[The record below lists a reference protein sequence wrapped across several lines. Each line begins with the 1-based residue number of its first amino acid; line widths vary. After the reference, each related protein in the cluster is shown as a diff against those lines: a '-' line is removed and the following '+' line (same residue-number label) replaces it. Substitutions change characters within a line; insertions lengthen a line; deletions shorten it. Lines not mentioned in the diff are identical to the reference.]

1 MFLKK
6 PQIGVGLDIGSSLIK
21 VVEISGSGKTVT
33 LTNYGIAT
41 LLPEAI
47 VEGEIMDRD
56 VVIDT
61 IRTLFDTK
69 NIKKR
74 EVASAV
80 SGRGVIVKKILMERM
95 KESEARERIQWEAE
109 QHIPFDINDVTLDFK
124 ILNPEAN
131 AEQMEVLLVAVKN
144 ETVNSYLGLITSAG
158 LSPSLIDI
166 GFFALQNAFEWN
178 YTSPPGEVVAL
189 INIGADVTSI
199 NVVKDHSPFFTR
211 DLPTAGNQCLQLM
224 QKNLGLS
231 SEQAGALLKGETLEG
246 LSLEASRPVFESFAT
261 EFASGLERTFS
272 FLSAAGEAIKVGQ
285 LYLAGGNANIPGLVE
300 FLQQRFTIPTSILNP
315 LQRVTY
321 DPRLFS
327 GTSTA
332 RVAPILSAAV
342 GLALREV
349 I

>member
-6 PQIGVGLDIGSSLIK
+6 ARIGVGLDIGSSLIK
-21 VVEISGSGKTVT
+21 VVELTGSGKAIT
-33 LTNYGIAT
+33 LTNYGIAP

-61 IRTLFDTK
+61 IRTLFETK
-69 NIKKR
+69 NIKKK
-74 EVASAV
+74 EVSTSV

-95 KESEARERIQWEAE
+95 KETEARERIQWEAE
-109 QHIPFDINDVTLDFK
+109 QHVPFDINDVTLDFK
-124 ILNPEAN
+124 ILNPEVST
-131 AEQMEVLLVAVKN
+131 EQMEVLLVAVKN

-158 LSPSLIDI
+158 LSPTLIDV
-166 GFFALQNAFEWN
+166 GFFALQNAYEWN
-178 YTSPPGEVVAL
+178 YTPTSGSVVAL

-211 DLPTAGNQCLQLM
+211 DLPTAGNQCLQLL

-231 SEQAGALLKGETLEG
+231 SEQASALLRGESLEG
-246 LSLEASRPVFESFAT
+246 LSPEASRPVFESFAS
-261 EFASGLERTFS
+261 EFASGVERTFS
-272 FLSAAGEAIKVGQ
+272 FLSAAGEAIKINQ
-285 LYLAGGNANIPGLVE
+285 ILLAGGNATIPGLVG
-300 FLQQRFTIPTSILNP
+300 FMQQRFSISTSILNP
-315 LQRVTY
+315 LQRIAF
-321 DPRLFS
+321 DPRLFA
-327 GTSTA
+327 GTSTE

-349 I
+349 T